1 MRTISATKRAY
12 QSNKAGL
19 VSSPTNPEVRLNEL
33 ARLKDGW
40 LNGKGRAINRN
51 ALNALARA
59 FNKRFDRRLPLPH
72 FYPTPEGGVQ
82 AEWTIGD
89 CEISL
94 EFTFPSLNAKFYAVR
109 LFDKERKDPFLYQLN
124 LDKDYNWKKL
134 NELLSGVIGF
144 FGAAS

>member
-1 MRTISATKRAY
+1 MRTINTTKRAY
-12 QSNKAGL
+12 QSSNKAGL
-19 VSSPTNPEVRLNEL
+19 VSNPTNPEVRFNEL
-33 ARLKDGW
+33 ARLQDGW

-59 FNKRFDRRLPLPH
+59 FNKHFDRRLPLPY

-94 EFTFPSLNAKFYAVR
+94 EFFLPSLATKLHAVS
-109 LFDKERKDPFLYQLN
+109 LLDKNKKPFECQLN
-124 LDKDYNWKKL
+124 MQKNKNWKKL
-134 NELLSGVIGF
+134 NELLTGVIGF
-144 FGAAS
+144 FEARS